1 MTCESPPHL
10 EPGAG
15 GVSRRL
21 ALAQLLSLV
30 ACSPEGNS
38 DSTPA
43 SAASKPAAPALASS
57 NPPPKPIQGPDLN
70 AHGMLLPGLVD
81 SAKQGGFIELIRAM
95 DAVYSEGRI
104 QIEVFPVGRVYQN
117 IKSGLCDFA
126 FPTLRMSDALLAK
139 VGHTVSMRSFG
150 QVAFVLYSQR
160 AKALTREKLERAAQ
174 RSARE
179 GSPFPYHVIAAP
191 VMEVP
196 YPTSSFTNFESALQM
211 VNAGHA
217 DAFLWAQEEVDL
229 VLQRLDLPHVQR
241 SLYGMY
247 EDVFL
252 LPLGERGRQ
261 VDQILSRCLDH
272 LEAEGQLPQLYSAIH
287 RPYKDWQTR
296 P

>member
-1 MTCESPPHL
+1 MSFKPPRPL
-10 EPGAG
+10 MPSRTGI
-15 GVSRRL
+15 SRRL
-21 ALAQLLSLV
+21 ALAQLLSFA
-30 ACSPEGNS
+30 ACSPDKTSEQPPEKAPELTS
-38 DSTPA
+38 MAAP
-43 SAASKPAAPALASS
+43 SAAWVTS
-57 NPPPKPIQGPDLN
+57 PDLS

-81 SAKQGGFIELIRAM
+81 SAKQGGFIELIRAI
-95 DAVYSEGRI
+95 DAIYTQGQI
-104 QIEVFPVGRVYQN
+104 QVEVFPVGRVYQN

-126 FPTLRMSDALLAK
+126 FPTLRMSPALLARA
-139 VGHTVSMRSFG
+139 GHTVSTRSFG
-150 QVAFVLYSQR
+150 QVAFVLYSHR
-160 AKALTREKLERAAQ
+160 TKGLTREKLESAAQ

-179 GSPFPYHVIAAP
+179 STPFPYHVIAAP

-229 VLQRLDLPHVQR
+229 VLQRLDLPQVQR

-261 VDQILSRCLDH
+261 VDDILSRCLDQ
-272 LEAEGQLPQLYSAIH
+272 LSAEGQLPRLYSGIH

>member
-1 MTCESPPHL
+1 MSCAPPHQL
-10 EPGAG
+10 GPNQSGI
-15 GVSRRL
+15 SRRL
-21 ALAQLLSLV
+21 ALAQLLSLA
-30 ACSPEGNS
+30 ACAPEKS
-38 DSTPA
+38 QDAPPAASRPQATAAPAA
-43 SAASKPAAPALASS
+43 SAA
-57 NPPPKPIQGPDLN
+57 QGADLN

-81 SAKQGGFIELIRAM
+81 SAKQGGFIELIRAI
-95 DAVYSEGRI
+95 DAIYTQGQI
-104 QIEVFPVGRVYQN
+104 QVEVFPVGRVYQN

-126 FPTLRMSDALLAK
+126 FPTLRMSPALLARA
-139 VGHTVSMRSFG
+139 GHTVSTRSFG
-150 QVAFVLYSQR
+150 QVAFVLYSHR
-160 AKALTREKLERAAQ
+160 AKGLTREKLESAAL

-179 GSPFPYHVIAAP
+179 STPFPYHVIAAP

-229 VLQRLDLPHVQR
+229 VLQRLDLPQVQR

-261 VDQILSRCLDH
+261 VDVILSRCLDQ
-272 LEAEGQLPQLYSAIH
+272 LSAEGQLPRLYSGIH